1 VHKNCC
7 HKKPEVEN
15 SATGTVTALFMAVRV
30 IVLTMRQ
37 RKADMFVSDESNTGE
52 WLIIGEFLNAR
63 WRFNRPL
70 LQFPVITL
78 S

>member
-1 VHKNCC
+1 MHKHFC

-37 RKADMFVSDESNTGE
+37 RKADMFVSVLWVSVGRIKYT
-52 WLIIGEFLNAR
+52 
-63 WRFNRPL
+63 
-70 LQFPVITL
+70 TL
-78 S
+78 H